1 MEVVQVKPSKR
12 LVNSPC
18 IVVTSV
24 LNIHH
29 LLTQFSFEPIRQVN
43 HDSAAYLEMM
53 KLANMDSG
61 IYGTRQ
67 ELEVNLDHKIL
78 VQLNDIRETKP
89 DLAKDVAEQVFDN
102 ALVSAGILEDPRSMV
117 KRINSLLEVCMAPT
131 DGTKT

>member
-1 MEVVQVKPSKR
+1 
-12 LVNSPC
+12 
-18 IVVTSV
+18 
-24 LNIHH
+24 
-29 LLTQFSFEPIRQVN
+29 
-43 HDSAAYLEMM
+43 MM